1 MKMVLE
7 NGMTFLDDIAK
18 LQKVV
23 NIWKIRNLS
32 LLGKTTIFETL
43 AFSKIIHLALVT
55 NVPTATIELLS

>member
-1 MKMVLE
+1 MVVE

>member
-1 MKMVLE
+1 MKMVVE
-7 NGMTFLDDIAK
+7 NGMTCLDDIAK

>member
-1 MKMVLE
+1 MKMVVE